1 MEYVISTDNL
11 TKKFGDF
18 TAVDRISLKVR
29 KGEIFGVLGPNG
41 AGKSTAVRM
50 LCGILQ
56 PTSGSASVLGYDL
69 LQETEKIKPHIGYM
83 SQKYSLYD
91 DLTVLE
97 NLKFYAGLYS
107 IPRKELTDRLDE
119 MLVMADLLGREN
131 ELAANLSGGWKQRLA
146 LGCAII
152 SKPSLIFLDEP
163 TSGVSPTSRRMFFQ
177 LIRKMVNQG
186 KTVLVTTHFMDEAER
201 CHRLAF
207 IAGGRL
213 MAVDNPDNLKKD
225 VIRGCMVEAE
235 LPFALQRIKQIEQLS
250 YVRDCNIHGSLLHIL
265 LDREED
271 ISKLEDFLECPIRII
286 TPSLED
292 VFVTMSRQ
300 YRLENKAAKAG
311 VNIGKD

>member
-1 MEYVISTDNL
+1 MEYVISTENL

-29 KGEIFGVLGPNG
+29 QGEIFGVLGPNG

-69 LQETEKIKPHIGYM
+69 IRETEKIKPRIGYM

-131 ELAANLSGGWKQRLA
+131 ELAANLSSGWKQRLA

-152 SKPSLIFLDEP
+152 SNPTLIFLDEP

-177 LIRKMVNQG
+177 LIRRMVNEG
-186 KTVLVTTHFMDEAER
+186 RTVIVTTHFMDEAER
-201 CHRLAF
+201 CHRVAF
-207 IAGGRL
+207 IAAGRL
-213 MAVDNPDNLKKD
+213 IAVDEPDNLKKK

-235 LPFALQRIKQIEQLS
+235 YPFALQRTGEIEQLPF
-250 YVRDCNIHGSLLHIL
+250 VRDCTIHGSLLHIL
-265 LDREED
+265 LEKEED
-271 ISKLEDFLECPIRII
+271 IPKLVAFLKSPVRII

-292 VFVTMSRQ
+292 VFVTLSRQ
-300 YRLENKAAKAG
+300 QRSENKAAKAG
-311 VNIGKD
+311 INIGKD